1 VATRWSTAED
11 QLLRQLYADQ
21 LPVEQIAGR
30 LARSADAVVARRQA
44 LGIAPRRRSRPWS
57 PRERALLRAGTVS
70 GRPASL
76 VAQRLSRSTEQ
87 VRARRR
93 ALVPPPPRA
102 RPYLAHEDEAIRVC
116 LAERGD
122 LGALGRRLARSP
134 DAVRL
139 HAQQLGIHRPPPRR
153 RWTDS
158 EDVLIREGYTSALG
172 CAEIARQLPH
182 RSAASVAA
190 RAGKLGLATYGRR
203 WSTQDDQR
211 LAQLTAREATL
222 EDVAQRLGRTPE
234 ALRRRAARLGA
245 KPPRPAPAPRRARPW
260 TGEED
265 ELLRL
270 HHALNPARL
279 AELLGR
285 SDAAVC
291 RRLCALGLRASA
303 QRSPH
308 HPVSRRD
315 GLPTPGERAVTE
327 RALAHATP
335 RRRVTILRRVDYS
348 SARPH
353 PRLAAGDHATA

>member
-1 VATRWSTAED
+1 MA
-11 QLLRQLYADQ
+11 
-21 LPVEQIAGR
+21 
-30 LARSADAVVARRQA
+30 
-44 LGIAPRRRSRPWS
+44 APRP
-57 PRERALLRAGTVS
+57 T
-70 GRPASL
+70 
-76 VAQRLSRSTEQ
+76 
-87 VRARRR
+87 
-93 ALVPPPPRA
+93 

-122 LGALGRRLARSP
+122 LGALGRQLGRSP

-139 HAQQLGIHRPPPRR
+139 HAQQLGIHHPPPRG
-153 RWTDS
+153 RWTDW
-158 EDVLIREGYTSALG
+158 EDALIREGYTSALG
-172 CAEIARQLPH
+172 CDQIARQLPH

-190 RAGKLGLATYGRR
+190 RASKLGLATYARR

-211 LAQLTAREATL
+211 LAQLTARKVTL
-222 EDVAQRLGRTPE
+222 EDSAQRLGRTPE

-245 KPPRPAPAPRRARPW
+245 KPPRPTPAPRRARRW

-315 GLPTPGERAVTE
+315 GLPTPGERAVIE
-327 RALAHATP
+327 RELAHATP
-335 RRRVTILRRVDYS
+335 RRRLTILRRLDYS
-348 SARPH
+348 PGRAH
-353 PRLAAGDHATA
+353 PPPRRGQPRHHVT